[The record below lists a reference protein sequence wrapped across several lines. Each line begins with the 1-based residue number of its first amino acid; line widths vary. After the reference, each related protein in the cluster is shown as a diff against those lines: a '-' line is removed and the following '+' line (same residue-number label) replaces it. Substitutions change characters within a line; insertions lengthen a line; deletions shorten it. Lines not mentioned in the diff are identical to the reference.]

1 MARVHEPGGSVVAE
15 IHPDCVLMHKRGYCV
30 CTMVQCGV
38 CDQIHP
44 PHKPHV
50 KLKIKTEEK
59 KP

>member
-1 MARVHEPGGSVVAE
+1 MAE